1 MKTGIRYTRGTI
13 QKLTDDYYTLV
24 LYNNDKIVYKAT
36 IGREAAANYTHNS
49 KLITVLF

>member
-36 IGREAAANYTHNS
+36 IGREAALNGHHLTKHGKDN
-49 KLITVLF
+49 